1 MPYHRRISSHERVR
15 LFALLPGARLPDAAE
30 PTATDPATPPA
41 PTPPKAH
48 DRRDVDDVV
57 TELVGK
63 YGGERAALRVLADQ
77 QLDYRREKRELTG
90 RLPKDGERVLTAA
103 EAKEWDAFTALGK
116 KAKDVT
122 TALAERDALAT
133 ENAGIKAE
141 RVTAEA
147 AQIAGYKPSVLAKL
161 AKTEGFRVEVRDE
174 KDGDATKRAAFAVVG
189 DGEDAKA
196 TPLTE
201 YAAASLADFLPAL
214 AAEPNG
220 SGPAPRATGAPI
232 PPQPPRGT
240 APAPKQTTIEQLKE
254 SKRATGA
261 YSA

>member
-1 MPYHRRISSHERVR
+1 MPEV
-15 LFALLPGARLPDAAE
+15 ADPPAA
-30 PTATDPATPPA
+30 DPATPPPA
-41 PTPPKAH
+41 APKAH

-90 RLPKDGERVLTAA
+90 KLPKDGERVLTAA
-103 EAKEWDAFTALGK
+103 EAKQWEAFQELKLKPADIKTAL
-116 KAKDVT
+116 T
-122 TALAERDALAT
+122 ERDALAT

-147 AQIAGYKPSVLAKL
+147 ASLAGYRPSVLAKL
-161 AKTEGFRVEVRDE
+161 AKTEGFRVEVRE
-174 KDGDATKRAAFAVVG
+174 AKDGDVTTRAAFAVVG
-189 DGEDAKA
+189 DGDEAKA
-196 TPLTE
+196 TPLAE

-214 AAEPNG
+214 AAEPNA
-220 SGPAPRATGAPI
+220 PAAPARATGAPI

-240 APAPKQTTIEQLKE
+240 APAPKERSIEQLKHE
-254 SKRATGA
+254 KAATGL